1 MEFFGWC
8 IRIDAL
14 DGYKEKLS
22 MLTCHKDFESIIAV
36 QHRGSSK
43 ENLHY
48 HLVVKTKVE
57 DQAMRVRMRKI
68 FDKGKGNGHMSQ
80 KRWDGNE
87 DAISYLFHEDADT
100 ELLLSH
106 NITDEQITRCKE
118 RNLDVRKVVE
128 EAKNKASCK
137 LEPIVLKMLDRKY
150 GHSDHHIAK
159 LLFLTALRMG
169 KHAPNSYQ
177 CKRMV
182 ASIQFQLCDGNEQ
195 AEERLAQAFADEV
208 YRFG

>member
-8 IRIDAL
+8 IRIDAIE
-14 DGYKEKLS
+14 GYKERIT
-22 MLTCHKDFESIIAV
+22 MLTCHKDYESIIAV
-36 QHRGSSK
+36 QHMGSTK
-43 ENLHY
+43 ENMHY
-48 HLVVKTKVE
+48 HLVIKTKVE

-80 KRWDGNE
+80 KRWDGGE
-87 DAISYLFHEDADT
+87 DAISYLFHEDPNC

-106 NITDEQITRCKE
+106 NITEEQLKRCRE
-118 RNLDVRKVVE
+118 RNLDVRKLVE

-137 LEPIVLKMLDRKY
+137 LEPIVFKMLDRKC
-150 GHSDHHIAK
+150 GHSNVAIAK

-169 KHAPNSYQ
+169 KHAPNAYQ

-182 ASIQFQLCDGNEQ
+182 ASIQFQLCDGNAQ
-195 AEERLAQAFADEV
+195 LEERLAEAFANEV
-208 YRFG
+208 YRFA